1 MRAYYKTLPLY
12 FILLFFKFNFI
23 YAQSPKDYL
32 SIFFKIIKAGE
43 WLSKITVNNEKVKVY
58 YIQVEVTAPNFDQAK
73 DSAFKLAIQEA
84 LGTFLVTEKVVKF
97 DEIIRDEIV
106 MYSGGYIQDFKII
119 KENKNSLST
128 TLLVDVWVSESKIA
142 NRLLNTSVNKGEL
155 DGGKL
160 SAQLSTIVKDKD
172 DAFKLLQIILNDFP
186 SRAFEIDVDRT
197 NFRISG
203 KKNSTVEIPIE
214 IRWSQKYLESLKE
227 ALLLLRDGDE
237 LRSGSNVSYWLMGSQ
252 QKNND
257 AVTISISSNL
267 FDFISL
273 GVVDASFNDDEII
286 DLFYSHFNSAP
297 MIMIS
302 LNYDFEKEKITNC
315 FYLQRRG
322 HLFTKSKYD
331 KQNIHEIVTL
341 SEFFE
346 FNTKRAHFEINE
358 KYLLKNIFPIEL
370 YAKNLN
376 KISNLTKASV
386 SIVKNFEC
394 KTSK

>member
-214 IRWSQKYLESLKE
+214 IRWSQK
-227 ALLLLRDGDE
+227 
-237 LRSGSNVSYWLMGSQ
+237 
-252 QKNND
+252 
-257 AVTISISSNL
+257 
-267 FDFISL
+267 
-273 GVVDASFNDDEII
+273 
-286 DLFYSHFNSAP
+286 
-297 MIMIS
+297 
-302 LNYDFEKEKITNC
+302 
-315 FYLQRRG
+315 
-322 HLFTKSKYD
+322 
-331 KQNIHEIVTL
+331 
-341 SEFFE
+341 
-346 FNTKRAHFEINE
+346 
-358 KYLLKNIFPIEL
+358 
-370 YAKNLN
+370 
-376 KISNLTKASV
+376 
-386 SIVKNFEC
+386 
-394 KTSK
+394 